1 MLVDSKKNLLE
12 VEPIIILGADETGS
26 NLPPATIYAAVVAEL
41 NEKNVTLFKEGN
53 TLFIV
58 HHKGPREGFFRAIN
72 ADTARNY
79 LENSYAFIQ
88 AAHKYGYDILHSH
101 FENPTVLNIFKA
113 IARNPPFPGMGYSVK
128 EEDGGLSVTLQLG
141 EPREV

>member
-79 LENSYAFIQ
+79 LENSYTFIQ
-88 AAHKYGYDILHSH
+88 AAQKYGYDVLHSH

-113 IARNPPFPGMGYSVK
+113 ISRNPPFPGMGYTAK
-128 EEDGGLSVTLQLG
+128 EEKGGISVTLKLG
-141 EPREV
+141 EPREA

>member
-1 MLVDSKKNLLE
+1 MLVDSKKNQLE

-26 NLPPATIYAAVVAEL
+26 DLPPAKIYAAIVAEL
-41 NEKNVTLFKEGN
+41 NEKNVTLFQEGN

-58 HHKGPREGFFRAIN
+58 HHVGPREGFFRAIN

-79 LENSYAFIQ
+79 LENSYIFIQ
-88 AAHKYGYDILHSH
+88 TARKYGYDVLHSH

-113 IARNPPFPGMGYSVK
+113 ISRNPPFPGMGYSVK
-128 EEDGGLSVTLQLG
+128 EEKDGISVTLQLG
-141 EPREV
+141 EPREA

>member
-1 MLVDSKKNLLE
+1 MLVDSKKRELE
-12 VEPIIILGADETGS
+12 VEPIIILGADEVS
-26 NLPPATIYAAVVAEL
+26 SDLPPAKIYAAVVAEL

-58 HHKGPREGFFRAIN
+58 HHIGPREGFFRAIN
-72 ADTARNY
+72 ADIAKNY
-79 LENSYAFIQ
+79 LENSYTFIQ
-88 AAHKYGYDILHSH
+88 VAQKYGYDVLHSH

-128 EEDGGLSVTLQLG
+128 KEKGGFSVTLKLG
-141 EPREV
+141 EPREA

>member
-26 NLPPATIYAAVVAEL
+26 NLPPATIYAAIVAEL

-79 LENSYAFIQ
+79 LENSYTFIQ
-88 AAHKYGYDILHSH
+88 AAHKYGYDVLHSH

-113 IARNPPFPGMGYSVK
+113 ISRNPPFPGMGYTAK
-128 EEDGGLSVTLQLG
+128 EEKGGISVTLKLG
-141 EPREV
+141 EPRET

>member
-1 MLVDSKKNLLE
+1 MLVDSKERELE
-12 VEPIIILGADETGS
+12 VEPIIILGADELGS
-26 NLPPATIYAAVVAEL
+26 NMPPATIYAAVIAEL

-58 HHKGPREGFFRAIN
+58 HHIGPREGFFRAIN
-72 ADTARNY
+72 ADIAKNY
-79 LENSYAFIQ
+79 LENSYTFIQ
-88 AAHKYGYDILHSH
+88 VAQKYGYDVLYSH

-113 IARNPPFPGMGYSVK
+113 ISRNPPFPGMGYSVK
-128 EEDGGLSVTLQLG
+128 KEKGGFAVTLQLG